1 VIVSMLCSGA
11 YGGIS
16 ARRAAG
22 VGRVFAH
29 AARTHE
35 DGVPPTHAA
44 VPVTP
49 PRADEPDDYMCCE
62 CGRWWPCFEPLSEA
76 FTDPW
81 GHALKMSTVRTA
93 RDWLAN
99 AAAPEDAEWGW
110 HPVYQ
115 ETYRDMTDVVDLWPG
130 DVCGEC
136 WAEWDGEGV
145 SFCADWPTPV
155 AVGEA

>member
-1 VIVSMLCSGA
+1 
-11 YGGIS
+11 
-16 ARRAAG
+16 
-22 VGRVFAH
+22 
-29 AARTHE
+29 
-35 DGVPPTHAA
+35 
-44 VPVTP
+44 
-49 PRADEPDDYMCCE
+49 
-62 CGRWWPCFEPLSEA
+62 
-76 FTDPW
+76 
-81 GHALKMSTVRTA
+81 MSTVRTA

-115 ETYRDMTDVVDLWPG
+115 ETYQDMTDVVDLWPG